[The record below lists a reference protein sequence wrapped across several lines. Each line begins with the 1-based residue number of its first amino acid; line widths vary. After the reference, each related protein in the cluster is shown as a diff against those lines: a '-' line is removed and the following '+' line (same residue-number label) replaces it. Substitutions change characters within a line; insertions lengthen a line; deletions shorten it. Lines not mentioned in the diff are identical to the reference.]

1 MNSCEKSR
9 FKIPNLFE
17 LCKLTVG
24 MARNHQ
30 YKDIQEKY
38 GVARFKESE
47 KQREKGIDESKR
59 TSNRDY
65 ENEKGNI
72 LKSMSEDLERV
83 KRESEE
89 IINKIRIRMEE
100 QQDLIE
106 MLKNRLDKEGD

>member
-1 MNSCEKSR
+1 
-9 FKIPNLFE
+9 
-17 LCKLTVG
+17 

-38 GVARFKESE
+38 GVAWFKESE
-47 KQREKGIDESKR
+47 KQREKGIEESKR

-100 QQDLIE
+100 Q
-106 MLKNRLDKEGD
+106 